1 LPSPSYQPDLKGTL
15 YVSDLMSDLMA
26 NSGTPFVAQYM
37 EIRDIPEV
45 MAIEKDSF
53 PLPWSAAAYRHELT
67 QNDLSCYIVVRK
79 RGPPRVSP
87 RTRRFDGWFRKP
99 KPRWPPMVGY
109 GGFWV
114 LGEEA
119 HISTI
124 AVRPDWRGHGI
135 GELLLIAMI
144 DSAAAQEAQFVT
156 LEVRISNLVAQNLYL
171 KYLFEKVGRRRRY
184 YRDNDED
191 ALIMTTPHIDDP
203 TFLETYCRRR
213 QALYERLRS
222 LAMSGEQGTI
232 KQKR

>member
-1 LPSPSYQPDLKGTL
+1 MGDLT
-15 YVSDLMSDLMA
+15 SDLMA
-26 NSGTPFVAQYM
+26 NSRIPFVVQYM
-37 EIRDIPEV
+37 GIRDIPEV

-67 QNDLSCYIVVRK
+67 QNDLSHYVVVRK

-87 RTRRFDGWFRKP
+87 RMRRFDGWFRKP
-99 KPRWPPMVGY
+99 KSRQPPMIGY

-135 GELLLIAMI
+135 GELLLVAMI
-144 DSAAAQEAQFVT
+144 DSAAAQEAQFVA

-171 KYLFEKVGRRRRY
+171 KYLFEKAGRRRRY

-191 ALIMTTPHIDDP
+191 ALIMTTPRIDDP

-213 QALYERLRS
+213 QALYERLRTS
-222 LAMSGEQGTI
+222 VISDEQEAI